1 MQCREFCPPHPRHST
16 PSVPQ
21 HTTPL
26 NTAQHTNSPALLPGG
41 GSRYAREG
49 GAVTQLTT
57 TCRAVAITCG
67 RSQQQKTHIHAHTG
81 STIECDGVV
90 MTELAVLMVHTDKI
104 EC

>member
-1 MQCREFCPPHPRHST
+1 M
-16 PSVPQ
+16 
-21 HTTPL
+21 
-26 NTAQHTNSPALLPGG
+26 
-41 GSRYAREG
+41 
-49 GAVTQLTT
+49 TQLTT